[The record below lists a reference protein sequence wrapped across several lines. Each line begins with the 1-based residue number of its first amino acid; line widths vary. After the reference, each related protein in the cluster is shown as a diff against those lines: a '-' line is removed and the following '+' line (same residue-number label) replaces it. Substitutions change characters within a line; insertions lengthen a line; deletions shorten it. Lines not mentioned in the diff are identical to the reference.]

1 MRRLLVVCLGA
12 TAAAVAVLGVANAIV
27 LGAARGDVVD
37 VADAPRAEVALVLGA
52 QVYRD
57 GRLSAMLEDRIQ
69 TAAALYRAGRVR
81 KVLLSGDHGRVGYDE
96 VGAMRK
102 RLLALGVPAPDVFTD
117 HAGFDTWDS
126 AQRARKVFAV
136 RSALVVTQRY
146 HLPRALYAARRAGLQ
161 ATGVIADRRG
171 YGRVMKRLE
180 LREDVARVK
189 VLGDTITHASAR
201 FLGPVIP
208 VTGDGRASWGP

>member
-1 MRRLLVVCLGA
+1 MRRLLVMALGA
-12 TAAAVAVLGVANAIV
+12 IAGVTAVVGIANAIV
-27 LGAARGDVVD
+27 FLSARDDIVT
-37 VADAPRAEVALVLGA
+37 ADRAPRAEVALVLGA

-69 TAAALYRAGRVR
+69 TAAALYKAGRVP
-81 KVLLSGDHGRVGYDE
+81 KVLLSGDHGRVNYDE
-96 VGAMRK
+96 VGAMRE
-102 RLLALGVPAPDVFTD
+102 RLLALGVPAPDIFTD

-126 AQRARKVFAV
+126 AQRARKVFDV
-136 RSALVVTQRY
+136 HSALLVTQRY
-146 HLPRALYAARRAGLQ
+146 HLPRALYAARRAGLD

-180 LREDVARVK
+180 LREDLARVK
-189 VLGDTITHASAR
+189 VIGDAVTHASAR

-208 VTGDGRASWGP
+208 ISGDGRVSWGP

>member
-1 MRRLLVVCLGA
+1 MRRLLVICLGA
-12 TAAAVAVLGVANAIV
+12 VATAVAVLGVANAIV
-27 LGAARGDVVD
+27 LRAAHGDVVG

-57 GRLSAMLEDRIQ
+57 GRLSAMLEDRVQ

-81 KVLLSGDHGRVGYDE
+81 RVLLSGDHGRVGYDE
-96 VGAMRK
+96 VGAMRR

-161 ATGVIADRRG
+161 ATGVVADRRD
-171 YGRVMKRLE
+171 YGRVVKRLE
-180 LREDVARVK
+180 LREDLARVK
-189 VLGDTITHASAR
+189 VLGDALTHASAR
-201 FLGPVIP
+201 YLGPVIP
-208 VTGDGRASWGP
+208 VTGDGRVSWGP

>member
-1 MRRLLVVCLGA
+1 MRRLLVICLGA
-12 TAAAVAVLGVANAIV
+12 VAAAVAVLGVANAIV
-27 LGAARGDVVD
+27 LGAAHGDVVD

-57 GRLSAMLEDRIQ
+57 GRLSAMLEDRVQ

-96 VGAMRK
+96 VGAMRR

-136 RSALVVTQRY
+136 HSALVVTQRY
-146 HLPRALYAARRAGLQ
+146 HLPRALYAARRAGLE
-161 ATGVIADRRG
+161 ATGVVADRRD

-180 LREDVARVK
+180 LREDLARVK
-189 VLGDTITHASAR
+189 VLGDAVTHASAR
-201 FLGPVIP
+201 YLGPVIP
-208 VTGDGRASWGP
+208 VTGDGRVSWGP